1 MSRSGTRNASPG
13 PEPRARSSSDAKSL
27 PTTGLPALWQ
37 AGFERHWAPIDEGGG
52 EFITATFGTTKA
64 LPRKPQPMR
73 QPQATQQQAPPLVQR
88 AAPPTPSRF
97 WASMTLVL
105 TVLTILFAASLT
117 APMP

>member
-13 PEPRARSSSDAKSL
+13 PEPRAKPGGDGTSL

-37 AGFERHWAPIDEGGG
+37 GGFERHWLPIDEGGG
-52 EFITATFGTTKA
+52 EFITATFGTAKA
-64 LPRKPQPMR
+64 LPRKLQPMR
-73 QPQATQQQAPPLVQR
+73 QPPPALTPSPPLVQR
-88 AAPPTPSRF
+88 PPSPAPSRF

-105 TVLTILFAASLT
+105 TVLTLLFAASLT